1 MDTTELYSARRFLG
15 LTQRQMADALG
26 CSRNHYSQLERG
38 GRRVTPQLLRHV
50 RFLVYLAEMVLLA
63 GFYMVKRDR
72 G

>member
-1 MDTTELYSARRFLG
+1 MDTTELRSAREFLG
-15 LTQRQMADALG
+15 LTQQQMADALD

-50 RFLVYLAEMVLLA
+50 RFLVSLAEMVRLA
-63 GFYMVKRDR
+63 GFSLVKRDR